1 MATRGILK
9 SLCSRPSVVITSSC
23 DIDPTS
29 IVKELLG
36 GLPTA
41 AHPQEDCLAFQ
52 WRINNKYYEAD
63 VNLIALK
70 RKCLLP
76 VNLSETVQA
85 VMLVF
90 DSYAEASLDTI
101 DSWNS
106 FLQPYRAYIRILI
119 CTKIDENDSRCL
131 PRLEAQKWCILNG
144 FELVE
149 LHPSVNEWEEEQDFR
164 ESTGM
169 LRVKQALHAH
179 TWPNLLYK
187 EMTPPKTME
196 ELWHG
201 GTFPCASLDSELKP
215 IPEASVAEG
224 AGNVNIVSLDG
235 FVLKD
240 FVLMKDQASKL
251 PRQERHD
258 FAEQMVAALWFSIP
272 DDDSS

>member
-1 MATRGILK
+1 MAPGDLEF
-9 SLCSRPSVVITSSC
+9 LCERPSVIITSSC
-23 DIDPTS
+23 DFDPTS
-29 IVKELLG
+29 IVKELFGEFPNTPRQLDG
-36 GLPTA
+36 
-41 AHPQEDCLAFQ
+41 CLAFQ

-63 VNLIALK
+63 VNLIVLQ
-70 RKCLLP
+70 RKSLLP

-85 VMLVF
+85 VLLVF
-90 DSYAEASLDTI
+90 DSYDERSLDII

-106 FLQPYRAYIRILI
+106 FLQPYGAYIRILI

-131 PRLEAQKWCILNG
+131 TRLTVQKWCILNG

-149 LHPSVNEWEEEQDFR
+149 LHPSVDEYEEEQDFQ

-187 EMTPPKTME
+187 EMSPPKTME

-201 GTFPCASLDSELKP
+201 GRLPCASRDGELKP
-215 IPEASVAEG
+215 ISEETVADS

-235 FVLKD
+235 FELKD
-240 FVLMKDQASKL
+240 LVLMKDQASKL
-251 PRQERHD
+251 PRHSRHD

-272 DDDSS
+272 DNDST